1 MQKQGEL
8 LAIFVPGPAGM
19 VGRRMWDNQQVPGA
33 TLADALELVM
43 LSALAFIEM
52 SGEKE
57 FT

>member
-1 MQKQGEL
+1 
-8 LAIFVPGPAGM
+8 M
-19 VGRRMWDNQQVPGA
+19 VGRRMRDNQQVPGA

>member
-1 MQKQGEL
+1 
-8 LAIFVPGPAGM
+8 M
-19 VGRRMWDNQQVPGA
+19 VGRRMWDNQQAPGA